1 MIEVIELIIL
11 SSLWCL
17 ALQISTSEGMVF
29 YKLREY
35 AESKK
40 AKIWEAICLC
50 PWCCPSIHSIF
61 AYVGGFILG
70 FIKWDSCN
78 IFFMYPF
85 VVAGSS
91 LVTGLIWTGYKF
103 LELKMKY
110 YEHLEQQEYF
120 NLKER
125 KANHNFKK
133 DKK

>member
-1 MIEVIELIIL
+1 MIDVIKLIIL

-40 AKIWEAICLC
+40 AKIWEAIVLC

-70 FIKWDSCN
+70 FVKWDSWN
-78 IFFMYPF
+78 IFLMYPF

-91 LVTGLIWTGYKF
+91 LITGLVWIMYKF

-110 YEHLEQQEYF
+110 YGHLEQQEYF
-120 NLKER
+120 NLKQR
-125 KANHNFKK
+125 KKNYQNKN
-133 DKK
+133 DK